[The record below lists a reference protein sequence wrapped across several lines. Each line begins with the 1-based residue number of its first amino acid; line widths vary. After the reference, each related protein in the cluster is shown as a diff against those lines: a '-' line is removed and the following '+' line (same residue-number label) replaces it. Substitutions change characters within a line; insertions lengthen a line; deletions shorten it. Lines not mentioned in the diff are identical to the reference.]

1 LYNDGNRTIVLGER
15 KMQQEFLV
23 LADGAEA
30 VNGKIHI
37 LGGGIDRHQAP
48 TFPTNLRADLAL
60 SFLVAWG
67 ETNRKIDLKVR
78 VLDEDNAEAFAVGGE
93 VVVGRPPQAKPG
105 QDIRTLIAIRG
116 PFPMA
121 KPGAYKAVMYLD
133 DTAQEPPFRFWVEQ
147 VVVPVAP
154 G

>member
-1 LYNDGNRTIVLGER
+1 MR
-15 KMQQEFLV
+15 QEFL
-23 LADGAEA
+23 LMADGAEA

-48 TFPTNLRADLAL
+48 VFPAHLKADIAL
-60 SFLVAWG
+60 SFLCAWG

-78 VLDEDNAEAFAVGGE
+78 IVDEDDAESFTVGAE
-93 VVVGRPPQAKPG
+93 LVVGRPPQAKPG

-116 PFPMA
+116 PFPLA
-121 KPGAYKAVMYLD
+121 KPGAYKAVMVIN
-133 DTAQEPPFRFWVEQ
+133 DTPQEPPFRFWVEQ
-147 VVVPVAP
+147 VAVPVAP